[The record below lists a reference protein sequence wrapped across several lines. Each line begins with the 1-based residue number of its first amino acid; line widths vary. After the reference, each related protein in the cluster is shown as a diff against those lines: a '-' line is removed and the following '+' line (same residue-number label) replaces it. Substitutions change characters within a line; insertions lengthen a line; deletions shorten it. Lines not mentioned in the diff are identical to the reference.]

1 MIKLTLLD
9 ETEILINTDQ
19 INAVNSAEQAT
30 IELKSGDK
38 IKVKESYLT
47 VLNLIKILASRDE
60 IS

>member
-19 INAVNSAEQAT
+19 INAVNSADQAT

-38 IKVKESYLT
+38 IKVKESSLT
-47 VLNLIKILASRDE
+47 VLNLIKILAHRSE

>member
-19 INAVNSAEQAT
+19 INAVNSADQAT

-38 IKVKESYLT
+38 IKVKESSLT
-47 VLNLIKILASRDE
+47 VLNLIKILAHRNK